1 METDVDDLLM
11 EYTNTTNLTDI
22 PGYNLSKVVFDATW
36 AAILVLNNSVQQLAK
51 KGWSLEESVSQNG
64 VDQRISNI
72 MRESLNKVKFS
83 GFSVS

>member
-1 METDVDDLLM
+1 M
-11 EYTNTTNLTDI
+11 EYTNTINLTEI

-36 AAILVLNNSVQQLAK
+36 AAILALNNTVQLLAK
-51 KGWSLEESVSQNG
+51 KGWSLEESVNQNG

>member
-1 METDVDDLLM
+1 M

-36 AAILVLNNSVQQLAK
+36 AAILALNLLAK
-51 KGWSLEESVSQNG
+51 NGSSLEESVNQNG
-64 VDQRISNI
+64 VDERISNI
-72 MRESLNKVKFS
+72 TRESLNKVKFS

>member
-1 METDVDDLLM
+1 MK
-11 EYTNTTNLTDI
+11 YTNTTNLTDI

-36 AAILVLNNSVQQLAK
+36 AAILALNNTVQLLAK
-51 KGWSLEESVSQNG
+51 KGWSLEESVNQNG

>member
-1 METDVDDLLM
+1 MK
-11 EYTNTTNLTDI
+11 YTNTTNLTEI

-51 KGWSLEESVSQNG
+51 EGWSLEESINQNG
-64 VDQRISNI
+64 VDQNISDK
-72 MRESLNKVKFS
+72 MKESLNEVKFL

>member
-1 METDVDDLLM
+1 M

-36 AAILVLNNSVQQLAK
+36 AAILALNNSVQLLAK
-51 KGWSLEESVSQNG
+51 NGLSLEETINQNG
-64 VDQRISNI
+64 VDQRISDKI
-72 MRESLNKVKFS
+72 RESLNKVKFS

>member
-1 METDVDDLLM
+1 M
-11 EYTNTTNLTDI
+11 EYTNTINLTEI

-36 AAILVLNNSVQQLAK
+36 AAILALNNTVQLLAK
-51 KGWSLEESVSQNG
+51 EGWSLEESVNQNG
-64 VDQRISNI
+64 IDERISNI

>member
-1 METDVDDLLM
+1 M
-11 EYTNTTNLTDI
+11 EYTNTINLTGI

-36 AAILVLNNSVQQLAK
+36 AAILALNNTVQLLAK
-51 KGWSLEESVSQNG
+51 KGWSLEESVNQNG

-72 MRESLNKVKFS
+72 MRVSLNKVKFS